1 MARELKVYENG
12 QFATFKTGTY
22 FAKCIHCGGKTGCR
36 LMYVNEAYAGE
47 VKTHIGCHF
56 GIPVR

>member
-1 MARELKVYENG
+1 MASELKIYENG
-12 QFATFKTGTY
+12 QTAVFKTGTY
-22 FAKCIHCGGKTGCR
+22 IAKCVKCGGKTGCR

-56 GIPVR
+56 ERPQ